1 MWWSKKPEPLLRDQ
15 LIAARTD
22 LARQIE
28 ILEAGPVSMGKGGE
42 FIDNRNILAQLRS
55 ELSQIEEALTQV
67 DRA

>member
-28 ILEAGPVSMGKGGE
+28 ILEAGPFSMGKGGE